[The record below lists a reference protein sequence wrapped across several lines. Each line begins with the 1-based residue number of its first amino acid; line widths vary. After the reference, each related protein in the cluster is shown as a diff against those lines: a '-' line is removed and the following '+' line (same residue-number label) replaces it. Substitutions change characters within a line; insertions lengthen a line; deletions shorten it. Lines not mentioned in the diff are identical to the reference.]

1 MTALMHAAQHGHA
14 DIVKL
19 LLEKEQNMLDKDG
32 HNARWHAIGW
42 CKEMLAKVEECM
54 DCTSLLEAAEKGC
67 ESCCRRL
74 VWQADDAKDVV
85 DADGHG
91 ASESSSQQSFAA
103 YRHNVPRYYTALMV
117 AAQHGYARCV
127 RILAEKE
134 AGMQD
139 ELGETALI
147 LAAIKGH
154 LECVEILAPLEK
166 GMKMSEEWTALMYA
180 AKGGKTDCV
189 RHLAPHEAGMTTGS
203 RETALMKA
211 AAQGHL
217 DCVKVLAPLEAKL

>member
-1 MTALMHAAQHGHA
+1 MTALMHAAQQGHA

-32 HNARWHAIGW
+32 HNARWHAIGG
-42 CKEMLAKVEECM
+42 CKEILAKVEECT

-117 AAQHGYARCV
+117 AAHYGHTGCV

-134 AGMQD
+134 AGTQD
-139 ELGETALI
+139 ELGETALMI
-147 LAAIKGH
+147 AAEKGH
-154 LECVEILAPLEK
+154 LECVKILIEA
-166 GMKMSEEWTALMYA
+166 
-180 AKGGKTDCV
+180 
-189 RHLAPHEAGMTTGS
+189 EAGMRDSYG
-203 RETALMKA
+203 ETALMKA
-211 AAQGHL
+211 T
-217 DCVKVLAPLEAKL
+217 KY